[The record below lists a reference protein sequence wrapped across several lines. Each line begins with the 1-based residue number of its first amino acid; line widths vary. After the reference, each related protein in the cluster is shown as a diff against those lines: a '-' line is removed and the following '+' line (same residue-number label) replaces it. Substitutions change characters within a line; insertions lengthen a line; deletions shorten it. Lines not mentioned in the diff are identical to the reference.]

1 MTRVLGVAP
10 AVVGLVVGLM
20 AITVGVSQARTT
32 DGPPSATTAPGDKAT
47 PCAREDRSRP
57 ATNQPVTV
65 DSDKLER
72 FGKESL
78 AIFTGSVV
86 ARQRTSVL
94 YAERMEVYLDEQ
106 GDRIVR
112 TVSTGNVR
120 ILTRDCRTGSAHRAE
135 YHEVDQR
142 VVLSGNARVWDEDSV
157 VSGESVAIYLAEDR
171 SVVQGGSRERVKA
184 IFSPRDDRTRPA
196 ATLVAAAVG
205 ATPPPARTPGSVAP
219 AVPMPGDKATPRAK
233 EDRTQPVTV
242 DSDKMERFGKESLV
256 IFTGNVVARQ
266 NSSVQ
271 YADRM
276 EVYLDEKGDRIL
288 RTVSTGNVRIIT
300 RDCRTGTA
308 RRAEY
313 FELDQR
319 VVLSGNARV
328 WQEDNVV
335 SGESVVI
342 YLSQDRSVVQGGGQ
356 ERVKAIFYPRDD
368 KKDGAKDA
376 TAVAKKPP
384 APCAN

>member
-1 MTRVLGVAP
+1 VTRVVRLAA
-10 AVVGLVVGLM
+10 AVVGLLVVAM
-20 AITVGVSQARTT
+20 AVSQPQARTT
-32 DGPPSATTAPGDKAT
+32 DVPGSTVPTPAAEGI
-47 PCAREDRSRP
+47 PCAKENRSRP
-57 ATNQPVTV
+57 ATKQPVTV
-65 DSDKLER
+65 DSDTLER

-78 AIFTGSVV
+78 AIFSGSVV
-86 ARQRTSVL
+86 ARQNTSVQ
-94 YAERMEVYLDEQ
+94 YAERMEVYLDEK
-106 GDRIVR
+106 GDHILR

-120 ILTRDCRTGSAHRAE
+120 IITRDCRTGSARRAE
-135 YHEVDQR
+135 YHELDQR
-142 VVLSGNARVWDEDSV
+142 VVLSGHARVWDEDNV
-157 VSGESVAIYLAEDR
+157 VSGESVVIYLAEDR
-171 SVVQGGSRERVKA
+171 SVVQGGSQERVKA
-184 IFSPRDDRTRPA
+184 IFYPRDDRTPPVA
-196 ATLVAAAVG
+196 GLVAAAVG
-205 ATPPPARTPGSVAP
+205 VGQSQPRTPGAP
-219 AVPMPGDKATPRAK
+219 ALAAPTPVDKGTPRAK
-233 EDRTQPVTV
+233 DDRNQPVTV

-266 NSSVQ
+266 NNSVQ

-335 SGESVVI
+335 SGESIVI

-368 KKDGAKDA
+368 KKDGAKDT
-376 TAVAKKPP
+376 TAAAKKPP
-384 APCAN
+384 AQCAN